1 MTLKHYPRIDGELNL
16 GPDLELEAYE
26 WVPDNVIMADGG
38 FETVEPKWLELPQM
52 SFMEFYQVRGA
63 GAACWRELGL
73 YLGFV

>member
-1 MTLKHYPRIDGELNL
+1 MTLKHYPRIDGELDL

-26 WVPDNVIMADGG
+26 WVPDDVIMADGG

-63 GAACWRELGL
+63 SAACWRR
-73 YLGFV
+73 FSFRFRS